1 MKSTKQFSLAGAFN
15 KIRSSRPNTSPLD
28 DTTFRLN
35 ELMSLR
41 QLPKGP
47 KLQQLLRLFRGESTS
62 NIHHQMSDFIK
73 SETRSDEVQ
82 FLRMYGEEFEV
93 VNKSTLQ
100 KIVYSCKKTA
110 GMPEAIYKRLPVLL
124 EKTATASWKGILRE
138 QPEYLIIIPVTVT
151 ASTSFFIIGTAVIA
165 YYSPMSQVMEEE
177 TTWNLL
183 LDYLQLTVPLLI
195 NTARYEESEEKC
207 QRLITALEA
216 LSRAERDIHD
226 IGNCI
231 RTMALEISS
240 FLSCEFVQVLVLQQ
254 EIIEDKKLHKYCHF
268 GTPQF
273 NNDKCPNPMIHQ
285 NEDVKIT
292 TDSCV
297 GYTALQG
304 KPVRV
309 NSPAE
314 LANYGIHSKVIHSV
328 GGCIVKQVSISLSTN
343 TFTNNILCIPIS
355 EHSGEAPLILEL
367 SQKQGGFSYHD
378 EEQIQLFAKRAAAIL
393 SSAILLDYKKKAIRR
408 HGIRNE
414 VLANIG
420 EVSFFKVKQL
430 LDLKFQYSSSFRKK
444 LEDFRFSMRIFPDHQ
459 SPGVILYLFMD
470 LGFVNRWQ
478 MRKSTLIRFI
488 LSIQQGYRDIPH
500 ACCVSHFAYLLLKKL
515 DLVKL
520 GYITDLEALTL
531 VISCMAHD
539 IDHRGRNNHFNLC
552 TKSELYHLYKQE
564 DSIMERHHISVAL
577 SVLNTEDCNIIT
589 ALNDDEY
596 REFLDL
602 IQWNILATDLAKYM
616 QNRNEYFFTLTHF
629 DPSEKIHRRHL
640 SAVIMTT
647 SDLCDNIKSWDTNL
661 PCVKSIFHEFF
672 AQGDDEIA
680 LGLKPMPMM
689 DRRVAY
695 IPQIEITFLNNIVR
709 PSYQALA
716 DLLPQTKVCLQTLD
730 YFEDLWLVSTAIFD
744 ENADFDDCLL
754 VLDLKDMKEEN
765 LKRRSAP
772 QLQNILV
779 EHGIPVLSIAQ
790 IGFKPQVASQLSIHS
805 VKPTKPSAS
814 VASDKKSH
822 SQRRRSSNYLN
833 PPRMVSSQDRISCSD
848 CTKNWLCCYVCRL
861 RGLMA
866 ARAVRKLR
874 LEEEY
879 LDNRVNQYERRR
891 SIDSGTP
898 VARKDTAIY

>member
-1 MKSTKQFSLAGAFN
+1 MC
-15 KIRSSRPNTSPLD
+15 
-28 DTTFRLN
+28 
-35 ELMSLR
+35 
-41 QLPKGP
+41 
-47 KLQQLLRLFRGESTS
+47 
-62 NIHHQMSDFIK
+62 DFVK
-73 SETRSDEVQ
+73 CETRSDEVQ

-93 VNKSTLQ
+93 INKSNLQ
-100 KIVYSCKKTA
+100 KIVYSCKKTG

-124 EKTATASWKGILRE
+124 EKNATSSWKGILKD
-138 QPEYLIIIPVTVT
+138 QPEYLIIIPITVT
-151 ASTSFFIIGTAVIA
+151 ANTSFFIIGTAIIA
-165 YYSPMSQVMEEE
+165 YYSPMSPVMEEE
-177 TTWNLL
+177 MTWNLL

-195 NTARYEESEEKC
+195 NTARYEESEQKC
-207 QRLITALEA
+207 QRLIIALEA

-231 RTMALEISS
+231 RTMALEISN
-240 FLSCEFVQVLVLQQ
+240 FLSCEFVQVLVMQQ
-254 EIIEDKKLHKYCHF
+254 EIIEDKKLHKYCNF
-268 GTPQF
+268 GTARVDK
-273 NNDKCPNPMIHQ
+273 DKCPNPNIHLS
-285 NEDVKIT
+285 EDVRIT
-292 TDSCV
+292 SDSCA
-297 GYTALQG
+297 GEYLP
-304 KPVRV
+304 KCLI
-309 NSPAE
+309 NS
-314 LANYGIHSKVIHSV
+314 
-328 GGCIVKQVSISLSTN
+328 
-343 TFTNNILCIPIS
+343 NILCIPIS

-367 SQKQGGFSYHD
+367 AQKQGGFSYHD
-378 EEQIQLFAKRAAAIL
+378 EEQAQLFAKRAAAIL

-444 LEDFRFSMRIFPDHQ
+444 LEDFRFSMRMFPDHQ
-459 SPGVILYLFMD
+459 SPGVILYIFMD
-470 LGFVNRWQ
+470 LGFVKRWQ

-500 ACCVSHFAYLLLKKL
+500 ACCVTHFAYLLLKKL

-520 GYITDLEALTL
+520 GYLTDLEALTL

-552 TKSELYHLYKQE
+552 TQSELYHLYKQE
-564 DSIMERHHISVAL
+564 DSIMERHHIAVAL
-577 SVLNTEDCNIIT
+577 SVLNTEDCNILT
-589 ALNDDEY
+589 ALSDDEY

-629 DPSEKIHRRHL
+629 DSSEKIHRRHL
-640 SAVIMTT
+640 CAVIMTT

-695 IPQIEITFLNNIVR
+695 LPQIEISFLNNIVR

-716 DLLPQTKVCLQTLD
+716 DLLPQTKVCLNTLD

-744 ENADFDDCLL
+744 ENADLDDCLL

-790 IGFKPQVASQLSIHS
+790 IGLKPQVASQVSIHS
-805 VKPTKPSAS
+805 VKPTKPAASTLSA
-814 VASDKKSH
+814 KKSQ
-822 SQRRRSSNYLN
+822 SRRRSSIYLH
-833 PPRMVSSQDRISCSD
+833 PPRMVSSQDRISCSE

-879 LDNRVNQYERRR
+879 LDKRVNQYERRR
-891 SIDSGTP
+891 SIDSPNNEVT
-898 VARKDTAIY
+898 RKDTAQQIY